1 MKLQTVLPKFIL
13 LIILVTLN
21 STPTQAQSN
30 NGDFWSH
37 VRFGGGIGL
46 GFGDGFFNG
55 TLAPSAIYQF
65 NESFALGLGLNVS
78 YFKRENFHKSTIV
91 GGNLIALVNPIDY
104 LQLSAEFEQ
113 LNVNRDYDQNFVGNQ
128 DTNYWYPALFLG
140 AGFRSGN
147 FAFGIR
153 YDVLYDEDKS
163 IYGDAW
169 MPFARFYF

>member
-1 MKLQTVLPKFIL
+1 MSIFLIVFLFSLSSLAQT
-13 LIILVTLN
+13 
-21 STPTQAQSN
+21 N
-30 NGDFWSH
+30 NTNFWNH

-46 GFGDGFFNG
+46 GFGNGFFNG

-65 NESFALGLGLNVS
+65 DESFALGLGLNMS
-78 YFKRENFHKSTIV
+78 YFSRENFHKSTIL
-91 GGNLIALVNPIDY
+91 GGSIIALANPMDF

-113 LNVNRDYDQNFVGNQ
+113 LNVNRDYDENFVGSQ

-140 AGFRSGN
+140 AGFRNGN

-153 YDVLYDEDKS
+153 YDILYDEDKS

>member
-1 MKLQTVLPKFIL
+1 M
-13 LIILVTLN
+13 
-21 STPTQAQSN
+21 
-30 NGDFWSH
+30 
-37 VRFGGGIGL
+37 
-46 GFGDGFFNG
+46 
-55 TLAPSAIYQF
+55 
-65 NESFALGLGLNVS
+65 
-78 YFKRENFHKSTIV
+78 
-91 GGNLIALVNPIDY
+91 VNPIDY